1 MDIRRIMLVA
11 ACGMLSYTLWTAW
24 QKDYP
29 EQHTPTEVPAVISTH
44 TGTHTPGS
52 ILPVLKEDGSTSAS
66 GNQSQTGFPELE
78 GEQQENSRLV
88 SIKTDVLDLKID
100 LNQGDVIGAQLLD
113 YPESIAQKDKPFTL
127 LNNRASTRYV
137 ANSNILVVDQQ
148 ALKHMV
154 TEFSSE
160 SKNYTLEANQDQLIV
175 SLTGKTNDGISV
187 KKEFVFKRG
196 SYLIDVQ
203 YVLNNKSDAAWK
215 GYMNT
220 QLLRTLP
227 KEDKSSPFHVGSYTG
242 ASYSSPGHHRYE
254 KVTFKDMDKHALD
267 TDVEGGWYAMQQHYF
282 LTAWIP
288 FANEK
293 NRFYTRTVDGSYAI
307 GSMSQPIYLKSGEQQ
322 TVGSKLYLGPETADV
337 LKGIA
342 PGLDLTIDY
351 GWLWFISSL
360 IFSLMSMIYQV
371 VGNWGWS
378 IVLVTLLI
386 KLAFYRLSAKSYR
399 SMAGMRQL
407 QPKLEALREKFGDDK
422 AKMSQATMA
431 LYKTEKINPLSGCL
445 PMIVQIPVFI
455 ALYWVL
461 AESVELRQAPFI
473 LWIHDLASPDPWH
486 VLPLIMG
493 ATMFIQQR
501 LNPTPPDPMQA
512 KLMMFLPV
520 LFTGLFWNF
529 PAGLVLYWTVNNTLT
544 ILQQWYITRQHE
556 RNAHVSTKKARL
568 LSK

>member
-1 MDIRRIMLVA
+1 MLVA
-11 ACGMLSYTLWTAW
+11 ACGMLSYALWTAW

-29 EQHTPTEVPAVISTH
+29 VNAPTETPAVISTH
-44 TGTHTPGS
+44 TPAS
-52 ILPVLKEDGSTSAS
+52 ILPTLKNDDSTRITD
-66 GNQSQTGFPELE
+66 NQSQAGFPEIQ

-100 LNQGDVIGAQLLD
+100 LNQGDVIGAQLLN
-113 YPESIAQKDKPFTL
+113 YPESVEQKEKPFTL
-127 LNNRASTRYV
+127 LNNRVSTRYV
-137 ANSNILVVDQQ
+137 ANSNILVIDQQ

-160 SKNYTLEANQDQLIV
+160 NNNYTLEANKNQLIV
-175 SLTGKTNDGISV
+175 SLIGKTNDGISV
-187 KKEFVFKRG
+187 KKEFIFKRG
-196 SYLIDVQ
+196 SYLIEVQ
-203 YVLNNKSDAAWK
+203 YVLNNKSNETWK

-227 KEDKSSPFHVGSYTG
+227 KEDKSSPFHIGSYTG

-254 KVTFKDMDKHALD
+254 KVTFKEMDKHALD
-267 TDVEGGWYAMQQHYF
+267 TDVEGGWFAMQQHYF

-307 GSMSQPIYLKSGEQQ
+307 GSMSQPIYLKPGEQH

-337 LKGIA
+337 LKAIA

-360 IFSLMSMIYQV
+360 IFSLMSMIYHV

-407 QPKLEALREKFGDDK
+407 QPKLQALREKFGDDK

-431 LYKTEKINPLSGCL
+431 LYKAEKINPLSGCL
-445 PMIVQIPVFI
+445 PMLVQIPVFI

-461 AESVELRQAPFI
+461 VESVELRQAPFI
-473 LWIHDLASPDPWH
+473 LWINDLASPDPWH

-512 KLMMFLPV
+512 KLMMLLPV

-556 RNAHVSTKKARL
+556 RHIHANTKTARL
-568 LSK
+568 SSK

>member
-11 ACGMLSYTLWTAW
+11 ACGMLSYALWTAW
-24 QKDYP
+24 QEDYP
-29 EQHTPTEVPAVISTH
+29 ESVVTKASVVMPEDAP
-44 TGTHTPGS
+44 GT
-52 ILPVLKEDGSTSAS
+52 ILPTFKNSESTKITNDHHQDDFL
-66 GNQSQTGFPELE
+66 GLQD
-78 GEQQENSRLV
+78 EQQENTRFV

-100 LNQGDVIGAQLLD
+100 LNQGDVIDAQLLD
-113 YPESIAQKDKPFTL
+113 YPESVEQKEKPFTL

-137 ANSNILVVDQQ
+137 ANSNILVVNQQ

-160 SKNYTLEANQDQLIV
+160 NKNYTLKSNENELIV

-187 KKEFVFKRG
+187 IKDFVFKRG

-203 YVLNNKSDAAWK
+203 YRLTNKSEAAWK

-254 KVTFKDMDKHALD
+254 KVTFKNMDKHALD
-267 TDVEGGWYAMQQHYF
+267 TDVEGGWFAMQQHYF

-307 GSMSQPIYLKSGEQQ
+307 GSMSQPIYIKPGEQH

-337 LKGIA
+337 LKNIA

-386 KLAFYRLSAKSYR
+386 KLAFYRLSAKSYQ

-407 QPKLEALREKFGDDK
+407 QPKLEALREKYGDDK

-445 PMIVQIPVFI
+445 PLIIQIPVFI

-461 AESVELRQAPFI
+461 VESVELRQAPFI
-473 LWIHDLASPDPWH
+473 LWINDLASPDPWH

-493 ATMFIQQR
+493 ATMLIQQR

-544 ILQQWYITRQHE
+544 IMQQWYITRQHE
-556 RNAHVSTKKARL
+556 RKNTKSNAKKARL
-568 LSK
+568 SSK